1 MYHAESLSRRGR
13 FYDFGASH
21 FNWDAYTY
29 AIIHR
34 ICYSQSHAL
43 DSSPNNFHLDF
54 RPVFLGGN
62 SAVWNLS
69 RTEIFSRHEDINA
82 PDINAVNGFA
92 NVCRPVDY

>member
-1 MYHAESLSRRGR
+1 MPNLYLAAGDSTILVRVILTGTHTHTQS
-13 FYDFGASH
+13 
-21 FNWDAYTY
+21 YTGF
-29 AIIHR
+29 AIR
-34 ICYSQSHAL
+34 SHAL
-43 DSSPNNFHLDF
+43 DSSPNNFHLQLDF